1 MKCASCGREVSGS
14 SCPYCHFPVYE
25 ILGDSMEEAEAQIN
39 ALAKIHRSNYL
50 DDMEIGVVLY
60 RWKEADGNI
69 VEDHSAPAYFAKG
82 KDLKNGEVWYPE
94 TLARIPDVQKLTV
107 RVMIKKGACLGHE
120 DVEIRNL
127 KEAALQRIGFRL
139 EDALHVRLLLKNS
152 YGRAESEPISV
163 AIG

>member
-25 ILGDSMEEAEAQIN
+25 ILGDNMEEAGAQID

-60 RWKEADGNI
+60 KWKESAGNI
-69 VEDHSAPAYFAKG
+69 VEDQSAPVYFAK
-82 KDLKNGEVWYPE
+82 V
-94 TLARIPDVQKLTV
+94 V
-107 RVMIKKGACLGHE
+107 IKKGACQGHE

-127 KEAALQRIGFRL
+127 REAAFQRIGFRL
-139 EDALHVRLLLKNS
+139 EEALHVRLLLKNS
-152 YGRAESEPISV
+152 YGLTESEPI
-163 AIG
+163 AIAVG

>member
-25 ILGDSMEEAEAQIN
+25 ILGDNMEEAGAQID

-60 RWKEADGNI
+60 KWKESDGNI
-69 VEDHSAPAYFAKG
+69 VEDQSAPVYFAKG
-82 KDLKNGEVWYPE
+82 KDLKNGEVWYSE
-94 TLARIPDVQKLTV
+94 TLARIPDVQTLTV
-107 RVMIKKGACLGHE
+107 RVVIKKGACQGHE

-127 KEAALQRIGFRL
+127 REAAFQRIGFRL
-139 EDALHVRLLLKNS
+139 EEALHVRLLLKNS
-152 YGRAESEPISV
+152 YGLTESEPI
-163 AIG
+163 AIAVG